1 MIALLGQHSGNRNS
15 DRSDSDSTIITAFEE
30 ARLKLGVR
38 QRVQLLI
45 HPDRTIPVIWG
56 IVRFR
61 MLLPEAARQWS
72 RDQLRSV
79 LLHELAHIKRRDTLV
94 QLLTQV
100 ACALHWFN
108 PLVWCAAWRLHVE
121 RERACDDL
129 VLAQGVRAS
138 AYAEHLLN
146 VATKLSVARWTSAS
160 GLAMASRSPLERR
173 LQAIL
178 SDRLNR
184 RKVSVAFAMIG
195 LLVGT
200 SIAIPIAMLRASQST
215 NPVTEDSAMDPE
227 PKDKHSQAL
236 FAQWKTSARSDG
248 KIPGGRIGE
257 MAASLRTYM
266 DLNAGSDVATQCEA
280 VFKKCDALHDWTP
293 ADAAALLDE
302 IETVAP
308 SRSEWALRT
317 NIERQIHPGKPL
329 PDELKDAPWGS
340 PVDFLEASSVAV
352 RGLRMA
358 WLLENGEGS
367 PSLHPDLARPLESV
381 MKSRIL
387 FHNTSTK
394 TVCFATANWIQSGMH
409 SAKDAN
415 GKNIPVWATERL
427 GIRTRMVFRLAP
439 GEYAEVEGHGIGI
452 GSHENASE
460 KSVRV
465 VGAWI
470 EAKQGDEVTFT
481 SGKLFVS
488 FQTWQNNEGRK
499 DSETVWNELIATRVA
514 QEGPWPANIVDRAIL
529 LKRIYEDLWSLP
541 PNDESKVDF
550 EHDESPDALAKLTAR
565 LQAAGRSMHFAGEL
579 SGGETKFR
587 VMAPADKPLG
597 KNRKVPEDK

>member
-1 MIALLGQHSGNRNS
+1 
-15 DRSDSDSTIITAFEE
+15 
-30 ARLKLGVR
+30 
-38 QRVQLLI
+38 
-45 HPDRTIPVIWG
+45 
-56 IVRFR
+56 
-61 MLLPEAARQWS
+61 
-72 RDQLRSV
+72 
-79 LLHELAHIKRRDTLV
+79 
-94 QLLTQV
+94 
-100 ACALHWFN
+100 
-108 PLVWCAAWRLHVE
+108 
-121 RERACDDL
+121 
-129 VLAQGVRAS
+129 
-138 AYAEHLLN
+138 
-146 VATKLSVARWTSAS
+146 
-160 GLAMASRSPLERR
+160 
-173 LQAIL
+173 
-178 SDRLNR
+178 
-184 RKVSVAFAMIG
+184 
-195 LLVGT
+195 
-200 SIAIPIAMLRASQST
+200 
-215 NPVTEDSAMDPE
+215 
-227 PKDKHSQAL
+227 
-236 FAQWKTSARSDG
+236 
-248 KIPGGRIGE
+248 
-257 MAASLRTYM
+257 
-266 DLNAGSDVATQCEA
+266 
-280 VFKKCDALHDWTP
+280 
-293 ADAAALLDE
+293 
-302 IETVAP
+302 
-308 SRSEWALRT
+308 
-317 NIERQIHPGKPL
+317 
-329 PDELKDAPWGS
+329 
-340 PVDFLEASSVAV
+340 
-352 RGLRMA
+352 
-358 WLLENGEGS
+358 
-367 PSLHPDLARPLESV
+367 
-381 MKSRIL
+381 
-387 FHNTSTK
+387 
-394 TVCFATANWIQSGMH
+394 MH